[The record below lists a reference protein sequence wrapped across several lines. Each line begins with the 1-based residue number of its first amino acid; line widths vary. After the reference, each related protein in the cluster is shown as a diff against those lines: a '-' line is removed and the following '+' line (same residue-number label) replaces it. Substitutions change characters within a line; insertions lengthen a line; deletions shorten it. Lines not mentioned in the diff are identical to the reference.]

1 MEATVTGL
9 FLVTE
14 PGLLAS
20 LEATWSFLAET
31 GVLGAEGIFSIK
43 SLGSLMAGLTMGHF
57 SPPSI
62 FLAATRSWRGE
73 EEEEEVEEVLR
84 TGGWSPALSSPR
96 TMSSVVRRDGGVE

>member
-14 PGLLAS
+14 PGLPGLLAS

-43 SLGSLMAGLTMGHF
+43 SLGSLMAGLTMGHL
-57 SPPSI
+57 S
-62 FLAATRSWRGE
+62 LAAILSPATISGR
-73 EEEEEVEEVLR
+73 EVEEVRL
-84 TGGWSPALSSPR
+84 TG
-96 TMSSVVRRDGGVE
+96 

>member
-9 FLVTE
+9 FLVTGPGL

-43 SLGSLMAGLTMGHF
+43 SLGSLMAGLTMGHLSLDDIF
-57 SPPSI
+57 S
-62 FLAATRSWRGE
+62 AARLSCLELE
-73 EEEEEVEEVLR
+73 EVEDEEVEEVRR
-84 TGGWSPALSSPR
+84 TGGWSPALVSPR
-96 TMSSVVRRDGGVE
+96 TISLAV

>member
-14 PGLLAS
+14 PGLPGLLAS

-57 SPPSI
+57 SLADI
-62 FLAATRSWRGE
+62 FSAATLSFRDL
-73 EEEEEVEEVLR
+73 EEVEEVRR
-84 TGGWSPALSSPR
+84 TGGCTPALWSPR
-96 TMSSVVRRDGGVE
+96 TISSVG